1 MDTGARPKRIPGVTV
16 DLVLY
21 NFLFFMAAF
30 QGSKLLKGR
39 GAITRHL
46 ILDPMPALKKLFD
59 EV

>member
-1 MDTGARPKRIPGVTV
+1 
-16 DLVLY
+16 
-21 NFLFFMAAF
+21 MAAF